1 MLFTAAVSQQNIA
14 RVALKSVL
22 RALNK
27 LLKNELE
34 HNTKNKG
41 LK

>member
-1 MLFTAAVSQQNIA
+1 MSDIA

-27 LLKNELE
+27 LVKNELE
-34 HNTKNKG
+34 HNTKYEDALPNSTNENY
-41 LK
+41 